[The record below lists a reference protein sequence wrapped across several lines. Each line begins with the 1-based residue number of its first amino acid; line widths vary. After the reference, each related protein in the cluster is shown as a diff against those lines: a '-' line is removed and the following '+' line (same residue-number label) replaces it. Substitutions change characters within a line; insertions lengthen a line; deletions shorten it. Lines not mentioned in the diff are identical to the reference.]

1 MYILMHI
8 FRYFLLISTLFSGV
22 LTAQTPP
29 DTASFAYESAQNTF
43 SYAGFI
49 KGKETLYIQDWGA
62 VRVLVSDKTTGP
74 MREHKTLI
82 WRNGTALIIDHL
94 DKRIYQQA
102 EMPADLDLSVYG
114 ADSMGLVAKGLIR
127 QPDATVLGKECAVY
141 QRQRGDQLWETFRWE
156 GIELKVMIKH
166 LRGGGSYRK
175 LAESLLELAEI
186 PKGILEIPE
195 GYQKE

>member
-1 MYILMHI
+1 MCLMPFI
-8 FRYFLLISTLFSGV
+8 QNLLFISLLFPLLLS
-22 LTAQTPP
+22 AQVRP
-29 DTASFAYESAQNTF
+29 DTAAFGFESAQITY

-49 KGKETLYIQDWGA
+49 KGNETLYIQDWGA

-82 WRNGTALIIDHL
+82 WRDGTALIFDHL
-94 DKRIYQQA
+94 DKRIFQQT
-102 EMPADLDLSVYG
+102 EMPPDLDLSVYG

-127 QPDATVLGKECAVY
+127 LPDATVLGKACEVY
-141 QRQRGDQLWETFRWE
+141 QRKRGDQLWESVRWE

-175 LAESLLELAEI
+175 LAESLLDSAEI
-186 PKGILEIPE
+186 PKDILEIPE

>member
-1 MYILMHI
+1 MRIL
-8 FRYFLLISTLFSGV
+8 RYLLFIHALAAGFLS
-22 LTAQTPP
+22 AQTPP
-29 DTASFAYESAQNTF
+29 DTASFGFESAQITF

-49 KGKETLYIQDWGA
+49 KGSEILYIQDWGA
-62 VRVLVSDKTTGP
+62 TRVLVSDKTRGP

-82 WRNGTALIIDHL
+82 WQDGTALIIDHL
-94 DKRIYQQA
+94 DKRIFQQT
-102 EMPADLDLSVYG
+102 EMPPDLDLSVYG

-127 QPDATVLGKECAVY
+127 LPDATVLGKVCEVY

-175 LAESLLELAEI
+175 LAESLLESGEI
-186 PKGILEIPE
+186 PKNILEIPE
-195 GYQKE
+195 GYRKE